1 MSIWKAIRP
10 QKKYQVLLIGDSCT
24 DVYQYGTVDR
34 ISPEAPVP
42 IFKHSHTET
51 RPGMAANVQLNLESF
66 GIEVTAL
73 LGPGSV
79 KTRLVDLRSRQ
90 HVLRID
96 DDANATPMLFDS
108 KLDLTHYH
116 AVVFSDYNKGWVS
129 YELVEVVR
137 QKFGGPIFIDTK
149 KQDLA
154 KFWDCYVKVNETEYN
169 NRWSINNKLIVT
181 LGNRGAVYKELGRKE
196 VEFPPDTVE
205 VVDVCGAGDTFLAAI
220 VAEYLNSRD
229 INSAIKFAN
238 HASAISVQHSGV
250 YALTREDIK
259 KIKKRV

>member
-1 MSIWKAIRP
+1 MNIWKAIQPR
-10 QKKYQVLLIGDSCT
+10 KKYQVLLIGDSCT

-42 IFKHSHTET
+42 IFKYNYTES
-51 RPGMAANVQLNLESF
+51 RPGMADNVRLNLESF

-73 LGPGSV
+73 LGPNSI
-79 KTRLVDLRSRQ
+79 KTRLVDLRSHQ

-96 DDANATPMLFDS
+96 DDAKSTPMIFDP
-108 KLDLTHYH
+108 KIDLTQYH

-129 YELVEVVR
+129 YELIEAVR
-137 QKFGGPIFIDTK
+137 QRFGGTIFIDTK

-154 KFWDCYVKVNETEYN
+154 RFWNCYVKINETEYN
-169 NRWSINNKLIVT
+169 NRWSINDKLIVT
-181 LGNRGAVYKELGRKE
+181 LGDRGAVYKELERKE
-196 VEFPPDTVE
+196 IEFPSDSVE
-205 VVDVCGAGDTFLAAI
+205 VVDVCGAGDTFLAAL

-229 INSAIKFAN
+229 INNAIKFAN
-238 HASAISVQHSGV
+238 CASAISVQHSGV

-259 KIKKRV
+259 KIKKRD

>member
-1 MSIWKAIRP
+1 
-10 QKKYQVLLIGDSCT
+10 
-24 DVYQYGTVDR
+24 
-34 ISPEAPVP
+34 
-42 IFKHSHTET
+42 
-51 RPGMAANVQLNLESF
+51 MAANVQLNLESF
-66 GIEVTAL
+66 GIEVDAL
-73 LGPGSV
+73 LGPTSV

-96 DDANATPMLFDS
+96 DDSKATPMVFDP
-108 KLDLTHYH
+108 KTNLTQYH

-129 YELVEVVR
+129 YELVEAVR
-137 QKFGGPIFIDTK
+137 QTFGGPIFIDTK

-154 KFWDCYVKVNETEYN
+154 RFWNCYVKINETEYN
-169 NRWSINNKLIVT
+169 NRWSINDKLIVT
-181 LGNRGAVYKELGRKE
+181 LGDRGAVYKELGRKE

-205 VVDVCGAGDTFLAAI
+205 VVDVCGAGDTFLAAT

-238 HASAISVQHSGV
+238 RASAISVQHSGV

-259 KIKKRV
+259 KIKRK